1 MDLKDRPDHPF
12 VLFNLGMTH
21 ADAGDHEKAVEALRR
36 SLEVSQPTES
46 HLRKVYALLV
56 GSLAQLG
63 RHEEV
68 WTACQEGRRHYPDD
82 AELLFREGVLHQ
94 HFGRLPEAEQAY
106 LKVLGNHGP
115 RHFAS
120 VDRGIRGFKARHNL
134 ALVYEA
140 MNDLPEAEAQWR
152 QVVAKEPTYRTGWRG
167 LGEVL
172 LHQGRLDE
180 ADQVAKQMPARD
192 PSDSLAVEALIL
204 QGQVAAKRQDHHR
217 ALTLF
222 AEAVR
227 RRPDD
232 RDALHAR
239 CQHLFEHGPPDEAE
253 RALRDLADRFPDDA
267 AARHNLGSLYLQTGR
282 YDEAIQAYRESI
294 RLRPDHVPTHIQLG
308 HALQAAGRTAEA
320 AASWQEALRR
330 DPRNRAARQALDHVL
345 SAAAAAGAS
354 SPAD

>member
-1 MDLKDRPDHPF
+1 MICRDNAGTIEACLDSIRPWVDEMVVVDTGSKDDTPELARACGAQLHHFPWCDDFAAARNESLKHARGDWVFWMDSDDTIDPENGRKLRELAAGASDPSTLGYVMQVHCPGAGEDGKTEVTVVDHVKLFRNRPD
-12 VLFNLGMTH
+12 
-21 ADAGDHEKAVEALRR
+21 LRF
-36 SLEVSQPTES
+36 
-46 HLRKVYALLV
+46 
-56 GSLAQLG
+56 
-63 RHEEV
+63 
-68 WTACQEGRRHYPDD
+68 EGRIH
-82 AELLFREGVLHQ
+82 
-94 HFGRLPEAEQAY
+94 EQ
-106 LKVLGNHGP
+106 
-115 RHFAS
+115 
-120 VDRGIRGFKARHNL
+120 
-134 ALVYEA
+134 
-140 MNDLPEAEAQWR
+140 
-152 QVVAKEPTYRTGWRG
+152 
-167 LGEVL
+167 
-172 LHQGRLDE
+172 
-180 ADQVAKQMPARD
+180 
-192 PSDSLAVEALIL
+192 
-204 QGQVAAKRQDHHR
+204 

-239 CQHLFEHGPPDEAE
+239 CQFLFEQGPPDEAE
-253 RALRDLADRFPDDA
+253 CALRDLADRFPDDA